1 MKSEIYTII
10 LGVLTGVL
18 IGLVY
23 LVFTAPLFGQTKG
36 GARARASAGAGA
48 ESSSSVTIVIPQKEE
63 SEFDKKRAE
72 ALDICMRIYRYYGY
86 VEVVA
91 ASDGTVVCR

>member
-1 MKSEIYTII
+1 MTTRERLIMWIMWLVVLSL
-10 LGVLTGVL
+10 LGA
-18 IGLVY
+18 
-23 LVFTAPLFGQTKG
+23 FTYPAWGQTKG
-36 GARARASAGAGA
+36 GAKARASAGAGA

-72 ALDICMRIYRYYGY
+72 ALDLCMHIYRYYGY

-91 ASDGTVVCR
+91 ASDGTVVCK